1 MVRQIIKASSNDIHI
16 SIPDNYVGKTL
27 EVLAFTLD
35 ETKHE
40 VTGDHINSINNLYD
54 TIRVDFTDFVF
65 NRDEANSR

>member
-16 SIPDNYVGKTL
+16 SVPDNYVGKTL

-35 ETKHE
+35 ETKQDISE
-40 VTGDHINSINNLYD
+40 DHIHSINALYD
-54 TIRVDFTDFVF
+54 SIRVDFTDFVF